1 MESLTSGTHWS
12 VEPTGQRDKTEHDS
26 AARLELVDGE
36 SAGGDIITQ

>member
-1 MESLTSGTHWS
+1 MTPPVNETKQSTTAPL
-12 VEPTGQRDKTEHDS
+12 D